1 MSSLLGLQ
9 DLCGGWAVVGRCN
22 LQQQFT
28 KMFNSFIPGLFGSA
42 ASSFTQLTEPGTVL
56 GSRNFVNQSLL
67 LLSRIH
73 GVEEKT
79 DLQPTHSGS
88 WEEP

>member
-9 DLCGGWAVVGRCN
+9 DPAFLFDCLCGGWAVVGRCN

-42 ASSFTQLTEPGTVL
+42 ASSFTQLTE
-56 GSRNFVNQSLL
+56 
-67 LLSRIH
+67 
-73 GVEEKT
+73 
-79 DLQPTHSGS
+79 D
-88 WEEP
+88 WEEIRAKCQAQC